1 MSSASLSEEA
11 LKRACGVLR
20 VNLQTNNDIRSS
32 FQPHWRSEEKTSRSS
47 SNTHG
52 GLTSSNKFEM

>member
-32 FQPHWRSEEKTSRSS
+32 FQPHLRSEEKTSRSS
-47 SNTHG
+47 SNTQ
-52 GLTSSNKFEM
+52 TPTED